1 MQINLNGKPETIV
14 DNISMVDLIQQ
25 LELQDKRIA
34 IEVNESLLPRSA
46 FADYLLKENDQIEI
60 VHAIGGG

>member
-1 MQINLNGKPETIV
+1 MQISLNGKPETIA

-34 IEVNESLLPRSA
+34 IEVNESLLPRST